1 MSYLGR
7 GLEQVDNI
15 SKLDNITFDGSTTY
29 ALTKDSSAFTP
40 ISSNAILISVSGVIQ
55 QGNFSISGTNIV
67 FDSAVASTES
77 CDFIMHYGTGVLT
90 TPSDGSVTNAKI
102 SDMAASKLTGT
113 VAQANI
119 ADQAINEAKLQISN
133 APTNGYM
140 LTAQSGNTGGLTWA
154 EAPSGEYVKIANVNT
169 SSGTSMSFNDCFST
183 TYRTYL
189 ITFQFENDRNG
200 NQLWFRFQKD
210 DDTTF
215 NSNYRYASHQINNG
229 GTESSITS
237 TGNTQWR
244 MTGGTAGGN
253 TAVFGGCFGYMYVH
267 NPYTIATGQE
277 GAGNIYRTGWNAHYC
292 EYDDT
297 GNVSNIVTTGMLEQD
312 SENVAGV
319 RFLPSANYLGKRN
332 ATVWGLKEY

>member
-1 MSYLGR
+1 MTSELKVDKITPASGTAGTIGDSGDTFTVPTGV
-7 GLEQVDNI
+7 GLTVTDEVKTNKI
-15 SKLDNITFDGSTTY
+15 SPASGT
-29 ALTKDSSAFTP
+29 AFTMGDSGDTFTVP
-40 ISSNAILISVSGVIQ
+40 SGVTFT
-55 QGNFSISGTNIV
+55 NSGT
-67 FDSAVASTES
+67 A
-77 CDFIMHYGTGVLT
+77 TGFGDT
-90 TPSDGSVTNAKI
+90 S
-102 SDMAASKLTGT
+102 
-113 VAQANI
+113 
-119 ADQAINEAKLQISN
+119 
-133 APTNGYM
+133 
-140 LTAQSGNTGGLTWA
+140 
-154 EAPSGEYVKIANVNT
+154 EYVKIANVNT

-200 NQLWFRFQKD
+200 NQLWFKFQAD
-210 DDTTF
+210 DDSTF

-229 GTESSITS
+229 GTESSITHTS
-237 TGNTQWR
+237 NSYWR

-297 GNVSNIVTTGMLEQD
+297 GNVSNIVTTGMLEQN
-312 SENVAGV
+312 SYNVAGV
-319 RFLPSANYLGKRN
+319 RFMPSANYLGKRN

>member
-1 MSYLGR
+1 MTSELK
-7 GLEQVDNI
+7 VD
-15 SKLDNITFDGSTTY
+15 KITPASGTAGTIG
-29 ALTKDSSAFTP
+29 DSGDTFTVP
-40 ISSNAILISVSGVIQ
+40 SGVTFT
-55 QGNFSISGTNIV
+55 NSGT
-67 FDSAVASTES
+67 A
-77 CDFIMHYGTGVLT
+77 TGFGDT
-90 TPSDGSVTNAKI
+90 S
-102 SDMAASKLTGT
+102 
-113 VAQANI
+113 
-119 ADQAINEAKLQISN
+119 
-133 APTNGYM
+133 
-140 LTAQSGNTGGLTWA
+140 
-154 EAPSGEYVKIANVNT
+154 EYVKIANVNT

-200 NQLWFRFQKD
+200 NQLWFRFQAD
-210 DDTTF
+210 DDSTF
-215 NSNYRYASHQINNG
+215 DSNYRYASHQINNG

-237 TGNTQWR
+237 TGNSYWR

-297 GNVSNIVTTGMLEQD
+297 GNVSNIVTTGMLEQN
-312 SENVAGV
+312 SYNVAGV
-319 RFLPSANYLGKRN
+319 RFMPSANYLGKRN